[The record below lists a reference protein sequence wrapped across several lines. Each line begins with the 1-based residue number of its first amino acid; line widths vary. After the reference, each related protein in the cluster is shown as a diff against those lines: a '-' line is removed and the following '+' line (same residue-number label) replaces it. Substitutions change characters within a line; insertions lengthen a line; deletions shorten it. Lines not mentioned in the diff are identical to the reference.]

1 MMTNSAFLFCLQILS
16 LTHEICANQSVLRG
30 FKRSCFSKNNV
41 KKMWLFGEKLMGLP
55 KNGPTSSTSPRL
67 VSPES
72 SPPKRDTPF
81 VIIRSPF
88 YRKKT
93 QKVNK
98 IDDFVILCDHQLF
111 QHDHVQFTF
120 EDPRILQNP
129 PQSLNYIFGK
139 YTKKY
144 KNKQYFL
151 LTKNLKNWIIFVQN
165 LSNLVSVTAYRK
177 AK

>member
-1 MMTNSAFLFCLQILS
+1 MKMFKTCLFCV
-16 LTHEICANQSVLRG
+16 T
-30 FKRSCFSKNNV
+30 
-41 KKMWLFGEKLMGLP
+41 KLVFLP
-55 KNGPTSSTSPRL
+55 TNGPTWWTSPRL

-72 SPPKRDTPF
+72 PPPKRDTPF
-81 VIIRSPF
+81 VIIWSSF
-88 YRKKT
+88 LQETNTKSE
-93 QKVNK
+93 QLMM
-98 IDDFVILCDHQLF
+98 FLILCDHQLF

-129 PQSLNYIFGK
+129 HQSLNYVFGK

-151 LTKNLKNWIIFVQN
+151 LTNNLKNVIIFVQN

-177 AK
+177 AKIIRSIWFKCCSFSLTKWS

>member
-1 MMTNSAFLFCLQILS
+1 MYIFWWQ
-16 LTHEICANQSVLRG
+16 
-30 FKRSCFSKNNV
+30 
-41 KKMWLFGEKLMGLP
+41 KLVIFP
-55 KNGPTSSTSPRL
+55 KNGFASSTSPRL

-81 VIIRSPF
+81 VIIWSSF
-88 YRKKT
+88 LQEKT

-129 PQSLNYIFGK
+129 HQSLNYVFGK

-151 LTKNLKNWIIFVQN
+151 LTKNLKNLVIFVQN

>member
-1 MMTNSAFLFCLQILS
+1 MKFIQIRPFFL
-16 LTHEICANQSVLRG
+16 EVE
-30 FKRSCFSKNNV
+30 RSCFSVNFQWNPSILETKTCVFAKNRNI
-41 KKMWLFGEKLMGLP
+41 WW
-55 KNGPTSSTSPRL
+55 TSPHL

-72 SPPKRDTPF
+72 PPPKRDTPF
-81 VIIRSPF
+81 VIIWSSF
-88 YRKKT
+88 LQEKT

-129 PQSLNYIFGK
+129 HQSLNYVFGK
-139 YTKKY
+139 YIKDTKT
-144 KNKQYFL
+144 KQCFL

>member
-1 MMTNSAFLFCLQILS
+1 MI
-16 LTHEICANQSVLRG
+16 
-30 FKRSCFSKNNV
+30 FSKNG
-41 KKMWLFGEKLMGLP
+41 FA
-55 KNGPTSSTSPRL
+55 SSTSPRL

-81 VIIRSPF
+81 VIIWSSF
-88 YRKKT
+88 LQEKT

-129 PQSLNYIFGK
+129 HQSLNYVFGK

-151 LTKNLKNWIIFVQN
+151 LTKNLKNLVIFVQN

>member
-1 MMTNSAFLFCLQILS
+1 MS
-16 LTHEICANQSVLRG
+16 
-30 FKRSCFSKNNV
+30 
-41 KKMWLFGEKLMGLP
+41 LP

-81 VIIRSPF
+81 VIIWSSF
-88 YRKKT
+88 LQEKT

-120 EDPRILQNP
+120 EDHRILQNP
-129 PQSLNYIFGK
+129 HQSLNYVFGK

-151 LTKNLKNWIIFVQN
+151 LTNNLKNLVMFVQN
-165 LSNLVSVTAYRK
+165 VSNLVSVKAYRK
-177 AK
+177 GMRN

>member
-1 MMTNSAFLFCLQILS
+1 MIF
-16 LTHEICANQSVLRG
+16 
-30 FKRSCFSKNNV
+30 
-41 KKMWLFGEKLMGLP
+41 P
-55 KNGPTSSTSPRL
+55 KNGFALSTSPRL

-81 VIIRSPF
+81 VIIWSSF
-88 YRKKT
+88 LQEKT

-120 EDPRILQNP
+120 EDPRILQNSH
-129 PQSLNYIFGK
+129 QSLSYVFGK

-151 LTKNLKNWIIFVQN
+151 LTKNLKNLVIFVQN